1 MKMDNPFLT
10 WYFWLLVV
18 SVIFLVLFLVFY
30 EKYGI
35 TRTGKPTPQWVWWLG
50 WIALGIFIISVVM
63 YILTLAKNKG
73 AGEEKN
79 RIERALEGY
88 YGKDADVIVGKT
100 PKVSDNVIDAASRRT
115 VLSSI

>member
-1 MKMDNPFLT
+1 MDNPFLT

-18 SVIFLVLFLVFY
+18 SVIFLVLFLIFY

-50 WIALGIFIISVVM
+50 WIALGIFIVSVVM
-63 YILTLAKNKG
+63 YILTLAKKKG

-79 RIERALEGY
+79 RIEKALEGY
-88 YGKDADVIVGKT
+88 YGNDADIFTGNTRKA
-100 PKVSDNVIDAASRRT
+100 PDSVIDTPSMRK
-115 VLSSI
+115 VLTPI